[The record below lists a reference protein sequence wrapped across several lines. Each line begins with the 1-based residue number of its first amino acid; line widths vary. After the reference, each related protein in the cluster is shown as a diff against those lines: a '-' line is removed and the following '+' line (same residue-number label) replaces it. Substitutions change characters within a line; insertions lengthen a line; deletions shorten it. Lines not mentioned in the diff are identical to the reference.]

1 MVSERQPSLQKLRM
15 PRRSRENVVHVAIPL
30 QAIEDLSLFHR
41 PTQLGKEAQCAVA
54 SAAFMIS
61 VH

>member
-1 MVSERQPSLQKLRM
+1 MVPERQPSLQKLRT
-15 PRRSRENVVHVAIPL
+15 PRQRSEDVVHAAIPL
-30 QAIEDLSLFHR
+30 QAIEDLSLFHG